1 MALDKQLYA
10 TILEEFL
17 MDIGRI
23 QDVHHPDMMEGIE
36 KICSFLRI
44 GRIESDFYV
53 NIHQEIRHAGEKNI
67 IYGREGF
74 SIQNKLEKS
83 REVTKE
89 GNVLSISS
97 YLAKGEEDWTKEE
110 RQKVQMLNMIL
121 LAYFGRNR
129 TNQLAEELV
138 FQDADLG
145 IYNHEFFLHIIRE
158 YMKAGELTQYIA
170 GYFNIKRFSIVNQ
183 QLGRERGT
191 DVMREYV
198 TSLQKQLGDKG
209 YVCRVTGDNFEIIF
223 KKQCLDMVMNHLERA
238 CIFYEQGSD
247 DYVVLES
254 GVGFYEVKD
263 VNFFMTPNDVV
274 DRITAAYR
282 VAAAQ
287 GRDFYVFFNDEMNQ
301 KMVRDKKIES
311 EFHGALEREEFL
323 VYYQP
328 KVNLKDYTL
337 EGAEAL
343 CRWRR
348 NVKLIPPF
356 HFIPVLEQSYAICEL
371 DFYMLEHVCKDL
383 RQWMD
388 EGKDVVRI
396 SVNFSRQHMGN
407 DNLSDRI
414 IQIID
419 KYQIP
424 HNYIEVELTETT
436 TDVEFKDLRQLVLDL
451 RENGVSTAVD
461 DFGVGYSSLNLI
473 RELPWDVLKVDKSF
487 LPDSID
493 SSNQKYVMFKHLIGM
508 AQNLGLECIVEG
520 VETVDHV
527 RILKENHCY
536 MAQGFYFDKP
546 LPKED
551 FALRLER
558 KQGE

>member
-44 GRIESDFYV
+44 GRIESDFFI

-145 IYNHEFFLHIIRE
+145 IYNHEFFLHTLRE

-170 GYFNIKRFSIVNQ
+170 GFFNIKRFSIVNQ

-198 TSLQKQLGDKG
+198 TSLQKQLGDRG
-209 YVCRVTGDNFEIIF
+209 YVCRVNGDNFEVIF
-223 KKQCLDMVMNHLERA
+223 KKQCLDMVMSHLERA

-282 VAAAQ
+282 VAATQ

-328 KVNLKDYTL
+328 KVNLKNYTL

-343 CRWRR
+343 CRWKR

-383 RQWMD
+383 RQWID
-388 EGKDVVRI
+388 EGKDVVKI

-414 IQIID
+414 IEIVD
-419 KYQIP
+419 KYEIP

-527 RILKENHCY
+527 RVLKENHCY